1 MTKKWWSGAWQ
12 TALCL
17 ICALLGSIQPASGAD
32 FWVYI
37 GTYTRATSKGVYL
50 FKLDTDSGSLTPQG
64 LAAAADDPCFLAIA
78 PGEKYLYACATA
90 NNHRDGVIDAF
101 TINPTNG
108 TLQLVNE
115 QPSGGDGPTQIAIN
129 PDGKCAAVANYSSGS
144 VALLPIG
151 TDGKLAL
158 PSSVIQHTGSS
169 INKSRQQSPH
179 PHSCNFDSSGK
190 FIFVPDLGIDKIAVY
205 QCDDQKLTLLDPVP
219 VAPGSG
225 PRHMAFSPD
234 GKFAYL
240 INEMAGTVITYA
252 LNGGTLKQLQ
262 TISTLPENFH
272 GTNTAAEVAVHPN
285 GRFVYASN
293 RGNDSIAIFAVD
305 PAAGTL
311 SLIGFQ
317 STLGKGPRMFAIDP
331 TGNFLIAA
339 NQNSDNVVL
348 FRIDPKT
355 GKLTATGT
363 TFTVSSPVCV
373 TFLADRN

>member
-1 MTKKWWSGAWQ
+1 MTKKWRSGARRI
-12 TALCL
+12 ALCL
-17 ICALLGSIQPASGAD
+17 ICAWVGWIQPAIGAN
-32 FWVYI
+32 FWVYV

-50 FKLDTDSGSLTPQG
+50 FKLDSATGSLTSQG

-90 NNHRDGVIDAF
+90 NNHRTGVIDAF
-101 TINPTNG
+101 TINPADG
-108 TLQLVNE
+108 TLQLLNQ
-115 QPSGGDGPTQIAIN
+115 QPSGGNGPTQIAID
-129 PDGKCAAVANYSSGS
+129 PDGNCAAVANYSSGS
-144 VALLPIG
+144 VSLLPIG
-151 TDGKLAL
+151 IDGKLSP

-169 INKSRQQSPH
+169 VNKSRQQSPH
-179 PHSCNFDSSGK
+179 PHSCNFDPSGK
-190 FIFVPDLGIDKIAVY
+190 FLFVPDLGTDEIAVY
-205 QCDDQKLTLLDPVP
+205 HFNDQNLTADSPVP

-240 INEMAGTVITYA
+240 INEMGGTVITYA
-252 LNGGTLKQLQ
+252 HSGGTLKQLQ
-262 TISTLPENFH
+262 TISTLPEKF
-272 GTNTAAEVAVHPN
+272 TAANTAAEVAVHPN

-311 SLIGFQ
+311 TLIGFQ
-317 STLGKGPRMFAIDP
+317 STLGNGPRMFAIDP

-348 FRIDPKT
+348 FRIDPQT

-363 TFTVSSPVCV
+363 TFPVSSPVCV

>member
-1 MTKKWWSGAWQ
+1 MTKKWLSGARR

-17 ICALLGSIQPASGAD
+17 ICALLGWIEPVRGAN
-32 FWVYI
+32 FWVYV

-50 FKLDTDSGSLTPQG
+50 FKLDIASASFTSQG

-78 PGEKYLYACATA
+78 PDEKYLYACATA

-108 TLQLVNE
+108 TLQLLNQ
-115 QPSGGDGPTQIAIN
+115 QPSGGDGPTQIAID

-144 VALLPIG
+144 VALLPIDI
-151 TDGKLAL
+151 DGRLA
-158 PSSVIQHTGSS
+158 PPSFVVQHRGSSV
-169 INKSRQQSPH
+169 NKSRQQSPH
-179 PHSCNFDSSGK
+179 PHSCYFDPSGK
-190 FIFVPDLGIDKIAVY
+190 FLFVPDLGIDKIAVY
-205 QCDDQKLTLLDPVP
+205 HCNDQNLTPDVPIP

-225 PRHMAFSPD
+225 PRHMAFFPD
-234 GKFAYL
+234 GKFTYL

-252 LNGGTLKQLQ
+252 LNGDALKQLQ
-262 TISTLPENFH
+262 TISTLPPEFN

-305 PAAGTL
+305 SATGTL
-311 SLIGFQ
+311 SLISFQ
-317 STLGKGPRMFAIDP
+317 STLGKGPRMFSIDP

-339 NQNSDNVVL
+339 NQNSDSVVL
-348 FRIDPKT
+348 FRIDPQT